1 MNYDEL
7 ERAWQ
12 SPRNRLTPA
21 EIAATRQRF
30 AEELER
36 KRRGTKVLLVVVF
49 AGLSLFTLRMIAAVL
64 WPAPGQEIDVTRE
77 WAPLL
82 FLALPWIG
90 AVFLARRV
98 VRHEREHGHPE
109 RSLADSVR
117 ALLDENRLSRA
128 RLRVLA
134 LLHGAMLVLLP
145 LVVGQ
150 LRAAGK
156 AGDEIALPAFVGWP
170 LVAGAILVGM
180 WWHNRRKLVPRQ
192 RQLEELLRDYETCA

>member
-7 ERAWQ
+7 ERAWH

-21 EIAATRQRF
+21 EIAATRERF

-36 KRRGTKVLLVVVF
+36 KRRGTKVLLLVVF
-49 AGLSLFTLRMIAAVL
+49 AGLSLLTLRMIAAVL
-64 WPAPGQEIDVTRE
+64 WPAPGQEIDVARE

-98 VRHEREHGHPE
+98 ARHEREHGHPE
-109 RSLADSVR
+109 RSLANSVR

-128 RLRVLA
+128 RLKVLA

-145 LVVGQ
+145 LVVWQ
-150 LRAAGK
+150 LRAVGK

-170 LVAGAILVGM
+170 LVAGAILIGM
-180 WWHNRRKLVPRQ
+180 WWHSRRKLVPRQ
-192 RQLEELLRDYETCA
+192 RQLEELLRDYEAGA